1 MMSNQSN
8 KRIECVVEGRV
19 QGVGYRASVARSASE
34 LPITGWIKN
43 QLDDTVKCVAEGDEA
58 VLRTLINILYD
69 GSAVS
74 HVDKIHIDWLEPT
87 GELTSFQI
95 RY

>member
-1 MMSNQSN
+1 MMSDPSN
-8 KRIECVVEGRV
+8 KRIECIVKGRV
-19 QGVGYRASVARSASE
+19 QGVGYRASVMRAAIR

-43 QLDDTVKCVAEGDEA
+43 QLNDTVKCVAEGSEA
-58 VLRTLINILYD
+58 VLKTLIDILHE

-74 HVDKIHIDWLEPT
+74 HVDEIHIDWLEAT
-87 GELTSFQI
+87 GEFNRFQV